1 MNADAKETE
10 YANLVLLQ
18 GQVSSLG
25 SSMGNLEKKMDN
37 LPKVLMID
45 FKLALHEAL
54 DAHKSTCPVLAAY
67 PDLMRDIGRLD
78 EVSKVVENGDLTSRQ
93 RRENARASG
102 GSVSISPNGIR
113 IPWRALPIRWII
125 VGLIGA
131 LLSALGI
138 SQGVNLATFVQGD
151 TVEVDADTDAPAIVH
166 R

>member
-1 MNADAKETE
+1 MNADTKETE

-25 SSMGNLEKKMDN
+25 GAMGNLEKKMDN
-37 LPKVLMID
+37 LPGVLMTD

-67 PDLMRDIGRLD
+67 PELMRDLGRLD
-78 EVSKVVENGDLTSRQ
+78 EVSKVVETGELTSRQ

-102 GSVSISPNGIR
+102 AVSISPEGVR
-113 IPWRALPIRWII
+113 IPWKAIPIKWII
-125 VGLIGA
+125 TGIVA

-138 SQGVNLATFVQGD
+138 ARGVQLAAVVQNGA
-151 TVEVDADTDAPAIVH
+151 VEADTDAPAVVN